1 MNDNVIL
8 QVEDDPNDVMLVE
21 MAFRQASP
29 GLVLKVVTDGEQ
41 AISYLSGEG
50 AFADRTKTPFPNLVL
65 LDLKLPRKSGLEVL
79 AWIRTQPGLKS
90 LPVVVLTSSDQPTD
104 ISNAYD
110 RGANSYLVKPANLD
124 VLVEMA
130 KAIQLYWLKLNVKPR
145 SGDFA
150 RASGRGSGAVL
161 VDR

>member
-8 QVEDDPNDVMLVE
+8 QIEDDPNDVMLVE
-21 MAFRQASP
+21 MAFRQANP
-29 GLVLKVVTDGEQ
+29 NALLKVVTDGEQ
-41 AISYLSGEG
+41 AVGYLSGEG
-50 AFADRTKTPFPNLVL
+50 VYTDRTRYPFPSLVL

-79 AWIRTQPGLKS
+79 AWIRTQPGLRS
-90 LPVVVLTSSDQPTD
+90 LPVVVLTSSDQPLD

-150 RASGRGSGAVL
+150 RASARGSDTVL
-161 VDR
+161 AGR